1 MEGVVLTPGSSE
13 RQAAASCSGCSP
25 GTEQSVRTRL
35 GIHDGATLVCPQARL
50 YVSKSAQQFAWGGD
64 KSYLRDLI
72 KFLIYTPINSPGL
85 LAMCLKL
92 YLPKDSLLS
101 IDQGPGSHKLWEHAC
116 G

>member
-1 MEGVVLTPGSSE
+1 MTLKVVESGTGSDPGAGQ
-13 RQAAASCSGCSP
+13 RIVA
-25 GTEQSVRTRL
+25 RL
-35 GIHDGATLVCPQARL
+35 GTHEGAVLICPQACL
-50 YVSKSAQQFAWGGD
+50 YVSKSALQFAWGRD

-101 IDQGPGSHKLWEHAC
+101 IDQGPGSHKLWEHVC
-116 G
+116 D